1 MSDDHQ
7 TKPKSPRASKLAY
20 SSSRASRHTNESPSF
35 NNRLHTRPPKA
46 SHAFVKNS
54 AQKKQQMMESLRRA
68 APQLQNEAD
77 DEDSREAAGFKP
89 LVATAEAFIGGPNYA
104 QIKCD
109 RTAYANKPDSVSF
122 YLSIILSILNPILNF
137 SFLIRCFMAHRTST
151 QCIYTH

>member
-7 TKPKSPRASKLAY
+7 TKPKSPRASKLTY

-35 NNRLHTRPPKA
+35 NNRLHMRPPKA

-89 LVATAEAFIGGPNYA
+89 FVATAEAFLSVPNYA
-104 QIKCD
+104 QIKRD
-109 RTAYANKPDSVSF
+109 RTASAMRPHPVSF
-122 YLSIILSILNPILNF
+122 SLTIIPILNPILNF
-137 SFLIRCFMAHRTST
+137 SFLIRCFTVHRTST
-151 QCIYTH
+151 QCRCTH